1 MSTETILGSAALVL
15 SILAPIVIWLLNDTR
30 SKTRLLFLEARLSA
44 SDALCGAN
52 QTRIAALEI
61 AQAESTQDRAALHGE
76 INKIDATKASK
87 ESLDGFAREV
97 AALRG
102 DMDKRFDK
110 LERMLER
117 SPAASAR

>member
-1 MSTETILGSAALVL
+1 MSTETILGASALVL
-15 SILAPIVIWLLNDTR
+15 SLLAPIVVWLLNDTR
-30 SKTRLLFLEARLSA
+30 SKTRLLFVETRLAA
-44 SDALCGAN
+44 SETTCSAN
-52 QTRIAALEI
+52 QARIAALEI
-61 AQAESTQDRAALHGE
+61 AQAESTQDRAALHAE
-76 INKIDATKASK
+76 IVKIDATKASK

-117 SPAASAR
+117 STSSAR

>member
-1 MSTETILGSAALVL
+1 MSTETIVGASALVL
-15 SILAPIVIWLLNDTR
+15 SILAPVVVWLLNDTR
-30 SKTRLLFLEARLSA
+30 SKTRLLFVETRLTA
-44 SDALCGAN
+44 SDVLCTAN

-61 AQAESTQDRAALHGE
+61 AQAESTQDRAALHAE
-76 INKIDATKASK
+76 ITKIDATKASK

-110 LERMLER
+110 LERILER
-117 SPAASAR
+117 AAPSSR